1 MPSAHESYSEPDAL
15 EGRIDALKKI
25 ILAKITGRKRVRLS
39 GLQDEYNK
47 VHQLLEQTVLAGEGN
62 SMMVIGSRGSGKTT
76 VCSHM

>member
-1 MPSAHESYSEPDAL
+1 MPSTKVASSESDVL

-25 ILAKITGRKRVRLS
+25 VLAKITGRRRVRLS
-39 GLQDEYNK
+39 GLQDEYSK

-76 VCSHM
+76 VCSYA